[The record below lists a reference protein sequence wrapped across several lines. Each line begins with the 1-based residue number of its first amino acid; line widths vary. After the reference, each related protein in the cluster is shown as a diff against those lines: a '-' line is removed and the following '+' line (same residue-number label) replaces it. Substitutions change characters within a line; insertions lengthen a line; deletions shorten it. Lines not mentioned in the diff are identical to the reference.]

1 MDDIDR
7 TPGIR
12 PRLTLAGRLDGIA
25 RASFPAVSTVLLMLL
40 AAAPFGLP
48 MQAVLLPGFT
58 FSSIWFWSLFRPR
71 SLPPPIVFLIGV
83 FFDLLAYAPLGVG
96 VLTLLIIY
104 AIGLRL
110 GPMLVAQRFSVIW
123 LAFVVVAAAAVLF
136 GWAAGSV
143 LQYRVLP
150 LAPAFFEFSVTV
162 AIFPAL
168 RALFARA
175 QGPAYQGRM

>member
-1 MDDIDR
+1 MDGIDR

-12 PRLTLAGRLDGIA
+12 PRLTLVGRLDGLA
-25 RASFPAVSTVLLMLL
+25 RASFPAISTVLLMLL

-48 MQAVLLPGFT
+48 MQAALLPGFT
-58 FSSIWFWSLFRPR
+58 FSSIWFWSLFRPG

-83 FFDLLAYAPLGVG
+83 IFDLLAYSPLGVG
-96 VLTLLIIY
+96 VLTLLIIS
-104 AIGLRL
+104 AVGLRL
-110 GPMLVAQRFSVIW
+110 RPVLGAQRFPVLW
-123 LAFVVVAAAAVLF
+123 LAFVVVAAAAVLC

-143 LQYRVLP
+143 LQYRRLP

-168 RALFARA
+168 WALFARV
-175 QGPAYQGRM
+175 QGPAHQGRT